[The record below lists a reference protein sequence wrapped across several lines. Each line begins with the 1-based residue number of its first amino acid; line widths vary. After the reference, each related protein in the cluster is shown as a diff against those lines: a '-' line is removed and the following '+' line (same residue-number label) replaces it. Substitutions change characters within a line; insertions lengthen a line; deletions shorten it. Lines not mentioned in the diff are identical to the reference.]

1 MAPPK
6 LGIIAG
12 CGDFPLRLARVCRS
26 TGREPFVLALEGQAD
41 PGDFAGFA
49 TAAVRMGAAGRAL
62 DLLRGSQVS
71 ELIFAGNVSRPP
83 LGSIRPD
90 RRASLFLGKIAMRSL
105 GDDGLLRAIAR
116 ELEGEGFRIVSPAS
130 ILQDAT
136 IPVGPCGAHVPDR
149 EACADIARGIEVAA
163 ALGRADA
170 GQAVVVQQGVVLAI
184 EAAEGTDAL
193 IARAGTFKQER
204 PGGVLVKMVKPQQ
217 DHRLDPPIIGP
228 ATVRNASSA
237 GLRGIA
243 VESGGVLVLDRKE
256 VVEEADVAGL
266 FVVGVESARAT

>member
-1 MAPPK
+1 MAPK
-6 LGIIAG
+6 LGIVAG
-12 CGDFPLRLARVCRS
+12 RGDFPLRLARVCRS
-26 TGREPFVLALEGQAD
+26 TGREPFVLALEGQAE

-49 TAAVRMGAAGRAL
+49 TAAIRMGAAGSAL
-62 DLLRGSQVS
+62 DLLRRARVS
-71 ELIFAGNVSRPP
+71 ELTFAGNVARPP
-83 LGSIRPD
+83 LRSIRPD
-90 RRASLFLGKIAMRSL
+90 RRASLFLGKVAMRSL

-116 ELEGEGFRIVSPAS
+116 ELEAEGFRIISPAD

-136 IPVGPCGAHVPDR
+136 IPAGPCGAYLPDR
-149 EACADIARGIEVAA
+149 EGCADIARGIEVAA

-193 IARAGTFKQER
+193 IARAATIRREG
-204 PGGVLVKMVKPQQ
+204 PGGVLVKMAKPQQ
-217 DHRLDPPIIGP
+217 DRRLDPPIIGP

-243 VESGGVLVLDRKE
+243 VESGGVLVLDRKD
-256 VVEEADVAGL
+256 VIEEADVAGMFL
-266 FVVGVESARAT
+266 VGVESARGT